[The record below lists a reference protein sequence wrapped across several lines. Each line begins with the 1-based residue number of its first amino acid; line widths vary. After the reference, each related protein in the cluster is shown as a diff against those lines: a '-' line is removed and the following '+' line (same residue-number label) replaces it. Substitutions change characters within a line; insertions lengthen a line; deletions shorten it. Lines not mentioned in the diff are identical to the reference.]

1 MAHPHDLTHQ
11 IRLRVRY
18 LLSHRLRR
26 SSSKA
31 DLLAACR
38 ASMSFVTCDL
48 GIVVVT
54 YNSEHVVSGLLDS
67 LTAGLAGVEA
77 DVIVVDNDSIDGTVT
92 LLECRDN
99 VVVLRSENHGY
110 AAGINRGV
118 AELPDAKAILVLNP
132 DVRLAPG
139 AVPALLASLQL
150 PNTGIVAPRVVDG
163 HGALHR
169 SMRREPTLG
178 RALGLGRT
186 GIPWLSEYVSEA
198 DAYAQP
204 QVADWALGAAL
215 LISRHCFDALGGW
228 DESFFLYSEETDFC
242 LRARDMGLLTRYTPA
257 AEVMHIR
264 WPVRPEFIHARY
276 ADSQSSASLS
286 ASTQR
291 NCIIQL
297 LPSRGRKRTVVGRAR
312 QPPLDRSH
320 PGAFEPFAQGG
331 SA

>member
-1 MAHPHDLTHQ
+1 
-11 IRLRVRY
+11 
-18 LLSHRLRR
+18 
-26 SSSKA
+26 
-31 DLLAACR
+31 
-38 ASMSFVTCDL
+38 MSFVTCDL

-139 AVPALLASLQL
+139 AVPALLESLQL

-257 AEVMHIR
+257 AEVMHIGGQ
-264 WPVRPEFIHARY
+264 
-276 ADSQSSASLS
+276 SGQSSYTHAMQIVNRVRLFRRRHNAIASFSYFLLAVASELS
-286 ASTQR
+286 WVVRGNHRSIEAIR
-291 NCIIQL
+291 AL
-297 LPSRGRKRTVVGRAR
+297 LNPSRRAAVLKSSNSFI
-312 QPPLDRSH
+312 PI
-320 PGAFEPFAQGG
+320 
-331 SA
+331 

>member
-1 MAHPHDLTHQ
+1 
-11 IRLRVRY
+11 
-18 LLSHRLRR
+18 
-26 SSSKA
+26 
-31 DLLAACR
+31 
-38 ASMSFVTCDL
+38 MSFVTCDL

-257 AEVMHIR
+257 AEVMHIGGQ
-264 WPVRPEFIHARY
+264 
-276 ADSQSSASLS
+276 SGQSSYTHAMQIVNRVRLFRRRHNAIASFSYFLLAVASELS
-286 ASTQR
+286 WVVRGNHRSIEAIR
-291 NCIIQL
+291 AL
-297 LPSRGRKRTVVGRAR
+297 LNPSRRAAVLKSSNSFI
-312 QPPLDRSH
+312 PI
-320 PGAFEPFAQGG
+320 
-331 SA
+331 